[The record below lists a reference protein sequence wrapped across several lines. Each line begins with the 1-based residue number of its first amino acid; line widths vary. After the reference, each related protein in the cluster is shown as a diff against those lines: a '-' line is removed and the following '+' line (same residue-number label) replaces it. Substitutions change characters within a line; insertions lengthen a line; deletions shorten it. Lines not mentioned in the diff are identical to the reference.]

1 MILGGNINEK
11 ISQDTQSRLE
21 QDFQSTTPFG
31 RKRLVKTSELSPK
44 AMHILI
50 NYYLLYLEKDSYIPH
65 IALWLA
71 VLHWERSILLHS
83 IKVDVAIF
91 GYKL

>member
-1 MILGGNINEK
+1 MTLNVTILGGNINEK

-31 RKRLVKTSELSPK
+31 RKPLVKTSELSPK

-65 IALWLA
+65 IAL
-71 VLHWERSILLHS
+71 
-83 IKVDVAIF
+83 
-91 GYKL
+91 